1 MYLEF
6 GGGGEDEA
14 VREMVKNRSW
24 TVEVISKMDLRDS
37 LRLAV

>member
-14 VREMVKNRSW
+14 VWERVKNRSW
-24 TVEVISKMDLRDS
+24 TVEDISRMDLRAS
-37 LRLAV
+37 FRVAV